1 MKEKLKFNGKINS
14 FTISQSADKF
24 FVSFSMQISKDEY
37 LKTHNKAKNN
47 NLALG
52 IDVGLKSF
60 LSLSNGLEIKA
71 PKPLAKLNRLMIKTK
86 QKATR
91 KNQARSITR
100 H

>member
-1 MKEKLKFNGKINS
+1 MVKSILLLFLKVLIN
-14 FTISQSADKF
+14 

-71 PKPLAKLNRLMIKTK
+71 PKPLLSLIA
-86 QKATR
+86 
-91 KNQARSITR
+91 
-100 H
+100 